1 LRSVLASA
9 PVLESGHMSAKRF
22 RQLWVGKQTFKTL
35 KALADHDPSRTWR
48 NAVMTPF
55 PGS

>member
-1 LRSVLASA
+1 
-9 PVLESGHMSAKRF
+9 
-22 RQLWVGKQTFKTL
+22 VGKQTFKTL